1 MKTMK
6 IVFVS
11 FVFVALAASQA
22 AAQVTFRAPM
32 GFAGTGCPAG
42 SINVAGENTSTLSI
56 LFDSYDAGQGMNSVS
71 GMPRTS
77 CNFSIPVRVP
87 AGYQVSLITAD
98 WRGYAQ
104 GGVQLAREYFIAGQ
118 RGPSKRTQPS
128 RDYMERDE
136 MAMISWSP
144 CSKQAQEITMR
155 VNSSIR
161 AMSRPSYIAVDSV
174 DVNGQRLN
182 VPIIF
187 NLQAQRCR

>member
-1 MKTMK
+1 MKTKK
-6 IVFVS
+6 ILFVS
-11 FVFVALAASQA
+11 FALIALAASQA
-22 AAQVTFRAPM
+22 SAQVTFRAPM

-42 SINVAGENTSTLSI
+42 SMNVTGENTSTLSI

-104 GGVQLAREYFIAGQ
+104 GGVQLSREYFIAGQ
-118 RGPSKRTQPS
+118 RGPRQFTRPS
-128 RDYMERDE
+128 GDYIEQDS
-136 MAMISWSP
+136 MAMVSWSP
-144 CSKQAQEITMR
+144 CSNQEQEITMR

-161 AMSRPSYIAVDSV
+161 AMGRPSYIAVDSV
-174 DVNGQRLN
+174 DVRGKRINLP
-182 VPIIF
+182 VIF